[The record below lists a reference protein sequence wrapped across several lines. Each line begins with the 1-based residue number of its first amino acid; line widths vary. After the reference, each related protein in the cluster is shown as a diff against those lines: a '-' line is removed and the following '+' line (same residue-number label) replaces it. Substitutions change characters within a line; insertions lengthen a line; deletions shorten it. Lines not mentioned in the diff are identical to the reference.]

1 MAFKMTRKCTAC
13 GTCIEECPVGAIIEG
28 PYYSIDEKTCTECGL
43 CVELC
48 RFDAIIKPEPEAE
61 A

>member
-13 GTCIEECPVGAIIEG
+13 GTCIEECPVEAIIEG
-28 PYYSIDEKTCTECGL
+28 PYYSIDPGLCIECGL

-48 RFDAIIKPEPEAE
+48 KYGAVIKPDEDAK
-61 A
+61 

>member
-13 GTCIEECPVGAIIEG
+13 GDCIEECPVEAIIEG
-28 PYYSIDEKTCTECGL
+28 PYYSIDANACTECGI
-43 CVELC
+43 CVNLC
-48 RFDAIIKPEPEAE
+48 RFEAIVKLEAIAE